1 MSAQQA
7 VLELRSSASSA
18 SAATLLTTSAAA
30 PVLAQKPRTRF
41 YSSWSPRWLALPF
54 PLFLLLLWY
63 AAAQFEWVAP
73 QVLPSPQSVL
83 LTFVDLVASGE
94 MFDNLKISLLR
105 VLLGF
110 GVGLAGGLLLGVAM
124 GLSPVFK
131 DYVYPLFK
139 AFSQVPVLGWLPLLM
154 LLVGIDEALKIILIS
169 KAALVP
175 IALNTYKGIE
185 NVPARYVEVARVLKF
200 SRWQLLTRVIF
211 PAALPPIWNGVRYGF
226 THAWLA
232 LVVVELLASSE
243 GLGYM
248 IVFGRQLFQLD
259 VVMAAVVV
267 VGAVGYVLDR
277 GLARVEIVLLG
288 WRRSGF

>member
-1 MSAQQA
+1 MLGDATCG
-7 VLELRSSASSA
+7 LTLKHTYRML
-18 SAATLLTTSAAA
+18 TLLGVLCPFA
-30 PVLAQKPRTRF
+30 PN
-41 YSSWSPRWLALPF
+41 YES
-54 PLFLLLLWY
+54 LLLLRTL
-63 AAAQFEWVAP
+63 Q
-73 QVLPSPQSVL
+73 
-83 LTFVDLVASGE
+83 
-94 MFDNLKISLLR
+94 
-105 VLLGF
+105 
-110 GVGLAGGLLLGVAM
+110 GLAGGLLLGVAM

-259 VVMAAVVV
+259 VVTAAVVV
-267 VGAVGYVLDR
+267 VGAVGYVLDCV
-277 GLARVEIVLLG
+277 LARWVTCTTALP
-288 WRRSGF
+288 WAM

>member
-1 MSAQQA
+1 MAAQQA
-7 VLELRSSASSA
+7 VL
-18 SAATLLTTSAAA
+18 AA
-30 PVLAQKPRTRF
+30 PAASPAPVSVAVAWWDLRH
-41 YSSWSPRWLALPF
+41 WSPRWLAWPLP
-54 PLFLLLLWY
+54 LALLLLWWL
-63 AAAQFEWVAP
+63 AAHFGWVAP

-83 LTFVDLVASGE
+83 QTFIELVQSGE
-94 MFDNLKISLLR
+94 MFDNLKVSLLR
-105 VLLGF
+105 VVLGF

-200 SRWQLLTRVIF
+200 SRWQLLSRVIF
-211 PAALPPIWNGVRYGF
+211 PAALAPVWNGVRYGF

-267 VGAVGYVLDR
+267 VGAVGYALDR
-277 GLARVEIVLLG
+277 LLAWVEVLLLG
-288 WRRSGF
+288 RRRKGF

>member
-1 MSAQQA
+1 MSTQQA
-7 VLELRSSASSA
+7 ALELSPSTQSASPKS
-18 SAATLLTTSAAA
+18 SHVVAAA
-30 PVLAQKPRTRF
+30 VTPQLRF
-41 YSSWSPRWLALPF
+41 YDRWSPRWLALPF
-54 PLFLLLLWY
+54 
-63 AAAQFEWVAP
+63 
-73 QVLPSPQSVL
+73 
-83 LTFVDLVASGE
+83 
-94 MFDNLKISLLR
+94 
-105 VLLGF
+105 
-110 GVGLAGGLLLGVAM
+110 GVAL

-175 IALNTYKGIE
+175 IALNTFKGIE

-200 SRWQLLTRVIF
+200 SRWQLLWRVIF

-267 VGAVGYVLDR
+267 VGVVGYTLDQV
-277 GLARVEIVLLG
+277 LARIEVVLLG